1 MKVQQIWRG
10 RISNLTNREV
20 KLPITGQ
27 GNNLS
32 WDSSF
37 TPTNHAYLPFKHD
50 WDAKSYMI
58 TDGKKKTYKTTREML
73 LEIAYSMYS
82 GDKNLKK
89 KVTDNN
95 YIVTTKTDFNCFL
108 VVKQGDMYYLPDN
121 QILDPLRID
130 NIYRLSE
137 VHGESLS
144 QLLKSL
150 NEKRRSTKLVQ
161 SC

>member
-1 MKVQQIWRG
+1 MKVQQIWRAK
-10 RISNLTNREV
+10 ISNLTNKEV
-20 KLPITGQ
+20 KLPTTGQ

-32 WDSSF
+32 WDSSP
-37 TPTNHAYLPFKHD
+37 TPINYTYLPFKHD
-50 WDAKSYMI
+50 FDAKSYMI

-73 LEIAYSMYS
+73 LEIVYS
-82 GDKNLKK
+82 GDKNLKE

-95 YIVTTKTDFNCFL
+95 YIVTTKTDFKCFL

-130 NIYRLSE
+130 NIYPLSE
-137 VHGESLS
+137 VQGESLS

-150 NEKRRSTKLVQ
+150 NEKRRYTKLLQ